1 MQYADKNLLAKI
13 IGQSINKL
21 PREHSLTVVAEE
33 TRIGYS
39 NAGGARTLIEQ
50 TPDISVIR

>member
-21 PREHSLTVVAEE
+21 PREHSLSVVAEE
-33 TRIGYS
+33 TKIGYS
-39 NAGGARTLIEQ
+39 IAGGQRQITEH
-50 TPDISVIR
+50 TPDISVIH